1 MRREQKFAITVLILG
16 AVVAAPF
23 LTGKL
28 IINVSPSVPVGLW
41 LKIEGEIKCG
51 DIVQVPFD
59 AFKSTEWV
67 PEEYYRK
74 SFWGNN
80 VPFLK
85 RVAGLPGDKIENLPD
100 GFLALSHDGLGN
112 ELKAY
117 PLPVILESD
126 EVWLMSDAERGFDS
140 RYLGPAKF
148 SKCHKVIKI
157 LTKN

>member
-1 MRREQKFAITVLILG
+1 MRREQKFAISILILG
-16 AVVAAPF
+16 AVIAAPF

-41 LKIEGEIKCG
+41 LKVEGEIKCG

-85 RVAGLPGDKIENLPD
+85 RVAGLPGDEIKNLPD
-100 GFLALSHDGLGN
+100 GFIALSHDGLGN
-112 ELKAY
+112 ELKTY
-117 PLPVILESD
+117 PLPIILESD

-140 RYLGPAKF
+140 RYLGPAKII
-148 SKCHKVIKI
+148 KCHKVIPLI
-157 LTKN
+157 TH